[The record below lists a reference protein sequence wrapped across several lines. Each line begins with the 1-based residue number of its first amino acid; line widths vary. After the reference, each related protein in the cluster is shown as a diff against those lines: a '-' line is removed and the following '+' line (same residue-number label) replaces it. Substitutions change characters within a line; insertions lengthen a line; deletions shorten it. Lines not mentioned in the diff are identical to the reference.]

1 MRGTNNAAH
10 FLSCK
15 FAYFRKKLYLCA
27 SFAQKENNMKPERKT
42 PIVLTKEQ
50 EQFFIETWENNQ
62 SYSAT
67 IIIREKLGLALDV
80 IGTYAKQLR
89 AQGKIR
95 DKKKQRFSEN
105 EIAAYKTDYENG
117 LTLNEIADK
126 HHRGSKAIR
135 RYLIVAFGG
144 KLPKVDK
151 RSIDGEKW
159 ADIENCDTHQVSDK
173 GRIYVKATNQII
185 YGHLAHGYRYVYIT
199 DNNGI
204 KHHYA
209 VHRLVA
215 QAFIPNPENKS
226 EVDHI
231 DSNPANNDVTNLRW
245 VNHEEQYRNEE
256 TIKKKQLGQERQQRR
271 WKIKPLLDKIFE
283 IEPDKI
289 ELIKMIIE
297 YKS

>member
-1 MRGTNNAAH
+1 
-10 FLSCK
+10 
-15 FAYFRKKLYLCA
+15 
-27 SFAQKENNMKPERKT
+27 MKPIRKT
-42 PIVLTKEQ
+42 PVVLTEEQ
-50 EQFFIETWENNQ
+50 EQFFIEIWENNQ
-62 SYSAT
+62 SSSAT

-80 IGTYAKQLR
+80 IGIYAKQLR
-89 AQGKIR
+89 TQGKIR
-95 DKKKQRFSEN
+95 DKKKSRFSDSEVLSF
-105 EIAAYKTDYENG
+105 KTDYENG
-117 LTLNEIADK
+117 LAIKEIAEK
-126 HHRGSKAIR
+126 HHRDIKAVR
-135 RYLIVAFGG
+135 RYLVDTFGG
-144 KLPKVDK
+144 QLPKINK
-151 RSIDGEKW
+151 NSFEGEIW
-159 ADIENCDTHQVSDK
+159 ADIYNCATHQVSNK

-185 YGHLAHGYRYVYIT
+185 YGHLVQKYRYVYIT
-199 DNNGI
+199 DNDGI

-215 QAFIPNPENKS
+215 QAFIPNPENKT

-289 ELIKMIIE
+289 ELIKIIIE